1 MKGNG
6 RRRRS
11 NYDGFDED
19 DFIIPNPTTSRPL
32 PKDINDDYI
41 QDIVIMNQQQQDPGS
56 YIFVLLFALF
66 RKNFA
71 KYKDLVSGH

>member
-1 MKGNG
+1 MG

-11 NYDGFDED
+11 NYDEYDE

-56 YIFVLLFALF
+56 YLFVLLFALCGISL
-66 RKNFA
+66 A
-71 KYKDLVSGH
+71 KYKVLVSGH